1 VVTVTVRRPRWY
13 VWAAGALAAIVAL
26 GVRHSALIHSSSAAL
41 VVVGGVAVALVAA
54 TLWELPPAAMGCGAI
69 VLSIF
74 SGNWSQLGL
83 PGFPFLPDRILLVG
97 ALIALALRSPGSAD
111 LPRVRVRALHLLLAV
126 LVIYAFGSGLTDGAF
141 ASRNGVF
148 DLLDRLGV
156 IPFVMVLVAPVLF
169 AGERERGWLLGTL
182 VGLGAYLGLM
192 AVFEVMGPHGL
203 VFPHYIYAYDVGRGG
218 SQAGGPFT
226 SVVTEGFAC
235 YACAVAAVLAFF
247 RWKSPGWRAFAAAV
261 VLLALLGSFL
271 SLERGVWIADVAGSV
286 IAALAIPRARRLIIP
301 SASLAAVAIG
311 VALLF
316 VPGLAGNT
324 SSRVNDQLPVW
335 DRMNQ
340 TNAALR
346 MVAANPLFGVGW
358 DNYQNKALPYFRQA
372 STYPMTGY
380 PASNTPALAST
391 AGGSSTSSSGSTTT
405 AGSGS
410 TTTGGSLGGLQ
421 GTVHNS
427 YLSYAVDLGLIGLA
441 MWLIA
446 ILWGVGGA
454 VLRRDGPGDL
464 SAWRVGLLALLV
476 SFLTMSFFDP
486 LSQNFTELVLW
497 TWAGV
502 ACAVTPPARLRVSTA
517 RPTMPVRRYSAREQ
531 AALDRHRELLR
542 TVRPGA

>member
-1 VVTVTVRRPRWY
+1 VVTATVRRPRWY
-13 VWAAGALAAIVAL
+13 VWAAGALAAIIAL
-26 GVRHSALIHSSSAAL
+26 GLRHPALIHSSSVAFM
-41 VVVGGVAVALVAA
+41 VVGGVAVALVAA
-54 TLWELPPAAMGCGAI
+54 TLWELPPAAMACGAV
-69 VLSIF
+69 VLSVF
-74 SGNWSQLGL
+74 SGNWNQLGL

-97 ALIALALRSPGSAD
+97 ALLALALRSPGSAG
-111 LPRVRVRALHLLLAV
+111 LPRIRVGALQLLLGV
-126 LVIYAFGSGLTDGAF
+126 LVVYAFGSGLADGAF

-156 IPFVMVLVAPVLF
+156 IPFVMVLIAPVLF

-192 AVFEVMGPHGL
+192 AVFEVVGPHGL

-235 YACAVAAVLAFF
+235 FACAVAAAIAFL
-247 RWKSPGWRAFAAAV
+247 RWRSPGWRAFAAAV

-286 IAALAIPRARRLIIP
+286 IAALVIPRARRLIIP
-301 SASLAAVAIG
+301 SAGLAAVAIG
-311 VALLF
+311 AALLF
-316 VPGLAGNT
+316 VPGLAGST

-380 PASNTPALAST
+380 PSSNTPVIAST
-391 AGGSSTSSSGSTTT
+391 TDGSSSSGSGSTT

-421 GTVHNS
+421 GTVHDS

-441 MWLIA
+441 MWLTA

-454 VLRRDGPGDL
+454 VLRRDGPPDL
-464 SAWRVGLLALLV
+464 RAWRVGLLALLV
-476 SFLTMSFFDP
+476 NFLTVSFFDP
-486 LSQNFTELVLW
+486 LSQNFTELLLW

-502 ACAVTPPARLRVSTA
+502 ACAVTPPARLRAWTA
-517 RPTMPVRRYSAREQ
+517 RPTTPARWRSVRER
-531 AALDRHRELLR
+531 AALDKHREL
-542 TVRPGA
+542 VRSVQPGA